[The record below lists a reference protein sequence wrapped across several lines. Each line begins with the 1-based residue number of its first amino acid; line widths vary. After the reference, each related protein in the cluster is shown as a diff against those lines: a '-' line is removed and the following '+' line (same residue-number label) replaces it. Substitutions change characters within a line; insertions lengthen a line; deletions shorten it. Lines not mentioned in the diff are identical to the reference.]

1 MAEAQQHVDYV
12 PVDAKDILPER
23 QAGWAMFTRA
33 TAWGIVAIIA
43 VLVFLKLI
51 TG

>member
-12 PVDAKDILPER
+12 PVESKDILPER

-33 TAWGIVAIIA
+33 AAWGIVAVVALLIFIK
-43 VLVFLKLI
+43 VFF
-51 TG
+51 G